1 MSLFR
6 LKINGQFVV
15 MQPKSKI
22 KLVVNTGIFKFSKDK
37 PTRTYTFKIPAAEN
51 THVFGVVNN
60 MFTRDVNT
68 EFEMCEG
75 YLGSRLLGKCKT
87 FITDWND
94 ATLSIQ
100 VVFNE
105 GAFAPLMNRSLR
117 SFEYKNPY
125 PFRYDVA
132 SCYSSNYS
140 VNAPLVNGSYTIT
153 LTIAPIGNRYNTVT
167 KQFTLVYTGVYAELE
182 ACGQQIVDYF
192 NSTAS
197 DTGYVAEPD
206 PMGPQLFTVYAVGA
220 LRAPSLDITFTSSDP
235 GNFGISKTADN
246 SVNQTT
252 ALHSFYNATLDG
264 SKEYVYAPVYTP
276 NIFNDTIIAA
286 NPSNASKYQ
295 LLNAYIP
302 KVPGQPSFPGTPA
315 GLIFAPFANLKYV
328 LYKVHAEY
336 GLSVDF
342 DDLFDTENNKLFIFN
357 DEVQNI
363 LFKRFTKFWEN
374 KSTHAFQFN
383 SIVPDITV
391 QDLVDGIRFMFNTLV
406 SYNGAT
412 NSITIKKIDS
422 IVKGKAI
429 DLTDKFIPGYAYN
442 FKPNTISI
450 SYAWPSDRLVN
461 EFTPQISDFDLAPAV
476 NFVTD
481 LPATPRTNDTKEVR
495 FVKKENKYYAWNTSS
510 LAWEVFADGLY
521 PLTIEKASKTIQIG
535 ATPLVCVPYPFKLNS
550 AGLTTMWDAKQ
561 LVCITAQTGNN
572 ADSDRNTPSLRLM
585 YYRGMQACSAKLTS
599 SGAWF
604 PAEYPMLSN
613 HNYDV
618 DGIKIGNKSLSINA
632 EDGLY
637 NTYYKRFFER
647 CANNSPMK
655 LRFKL
660 TEADILSNQL
670 LKIMVENH
678 EYLVDEFE
686 IEIGEEIETTI
697 ATVHPI
703 ISR

>member
-6 LKINGQFVV
+6 LKVNGQFVV

-220 LRAPSLDITFTSSDP
+220 LRAPSLDLTFTSSDP
-235 GNFGISKTADN
+235 SNFGIAKTADN
-246 SVNQTT
+246 AVNQTT
-252 ALHSFYNATLDG
+252 ALHNQYNSTLDG
-264 SKEYVYAPVYTP
+264 SKEYVYAPIYTP
-276 NIFNDTIIAA
+276 NIFNDAILDA
-286 NPSNASKYQ
+286 NPANATKYE
-295 LLNAYIP
+295 LLNAFIP
-302 KVPGQPSFPGTPA
+302 EVTGNPTFPGQPA
-315 GLIFAPFANLKYV
+315 GLIFAPFAKLKYV
-328 LYKVHAEY
+328 LYQVHAEY

-342 DDLFDTENNKLFIFN
+342 DDLFDAENSSLFIFN
-357 DEVQNI
+357 DEPQNI
-363 LFKRFTKFWEN
+363 LFKRALKYWEN
-374 KSTHAFQFN
+374 KSTHAFQYN
-383 SIVPDITV
+383 SIVPDVTV
-391 QDLVDGIRFMFNTLV
+391 QDLVDGIRYFFNTLV

-412 NSITIKKIDS
+412 NSITVKKIET
-422 IVKGKAI
+422 ILNGPAV
-429 DLTDKFIPGYAYN
+429 DLTDKFIPRYAYN
-442 FKPNTISI
+442 FKPNKIGI

-461 EFTPQISDFDLAPAV
+461 EYLPTINDFDLAEAV
-476 NFVTD
+476 NLVTD

-495 FVKKENKYYAWNTSS
+495 FVTKENKYYSWNTST

-521 PLTIEKASKTIQIG
+521 PLKVDAATKTIQIT
-535 ATPLVCVPYPFKLNS
+535 ATPLVCVPHPFKLNS
-550 AGLTTMWDAKQ
+550 AGLTTMFDAKQ
-561 LVCITAQTGNN
+561 LVSITGQTGNN
-572 ADSDRNTPSLRLM
+572 ADHDRNTPSLRLM
-585 YYRGMQACSAKLTS
+585 YYRGMQPCKVKLTEGS
-599 SGAWF
+599 SWVDG
-604 PAEYPMLSN
+604 EYPMMSN
-613 HNYDV
+613 HNYNV
-618 DGIKIGNKSLSINA
+618 NGVKIGDKSLSING
-632 EDGLY
+632 EEGVY
-637 NTYYKRFFER
+637 NTYYKRFVER
-647 CANNSPMK
+647 CAINPPMK
-655 LRFKL
+655 LPFKL
-660 TEADILSNQL
+660 NEADILGNQL

-686 IEIGEEIETTI
+686 IEIGDDIETTI

-703 ISR
+703 ISK

>member
-6 LKINGQFVV
+6 LKINGEFVV
-15 MQPKSKI
+15 MEPNTKI
-22 KLVVNTGIFKFSKDK
+22 KLVMNTGIFRFNNNK
-37 PTRTYTFKIPAAEN
+37 PTRTYTFKISASSNA
-51 THVFGVVNN
+51 HVFGMVNS
-60 MFTRDVNT
+60 MFTRDVQT
-68 EFEMCEG
+68 EYEMCEA
-75 YLGSRLLGKCKT
+75 YLGTNLLGKCKT
-87 FITDWND
+87 IITDWND
-94 ATLSIQ
+94 SSLSIQ

-105 GAFAPLMNRSLR
+105 GAFSGLMNRSLR

-125 PFRYDVA
+125 PFRYNLT

-140 VNAPLVNGSYTIT
+140 INPPLVDGTYIIT
-153 LTIAPIGNRYNTVT
+153 LTMAPIGNRYATVT
-167 KQFTLVYTGVYAELE
+167 KQFTFVSTAAVGELDVI
-182 ACGQQIVDYF
+182 GQEIVDYI
-192 NSTAS
+192 NETGA
-197 DTGYVAEPD
+197 DTGYLAAAD
-206 PMGPQLFTVYAVGA
+206 PMGAQLFTVYAVGA

-276 NIFNDTIIAA
+276 NIFNNTILAA
-286 NPSNASKYQ
+286 NPSSASKFE
-295 LLNAYIP
+295 LLNAFIP
-302 KVPGQPSFPGTPA
+302 KVIGNPTYPGQPA
-315 GLIFAPFANLKYV
+315 GLIFAPFAKLKYV
-328 LYKVHAEY
+328 LYQIHAEY

-342 DDLFDTENNKLFIFN
+342 DDLFDSENEQLFILN
-357 DEVQNI
+357 DEPQNVI
-363 LFKRFTKFWEN
+363 FKRALKFWEN

-391 QDLVDGIRFMFNTLV
+391 QDLVDGVRFMFNTLI

-422 IVKGKAI
+422 IIKGNAL

-450 SYAWPSDRLVN
+450 SYTWPSDRLVN
-461 EFTPQISDFDLAPAV
+461 EFTPQINDFDLAPAV

-510 LAWEVFADGLY
+510 LVWEVFADGLY
-521 PLTIEKASKTIQIG
+521 PFTVDKATKTIQIT

-550 AGLTTMWDAKQ
+550 AGLTTMFDANQ
-561 LVCITAQTGNN
+561 IVALSAQTGNN
-572 ADSDRNTPSLRLM
+572 SDHDRNTPSVRVM
-585 YYRGMQACSAKLTS
+585 YYRGMQPCKVKLTS
-599 SGAWF
+599 GGSWVNG
-604 PAEYPMLSN
+604 EYPMMSN
-613 HNYDV
+613 HNYDTN
-618 DGIKIGNKSLSINA
+618 GNKIGNKSLSINA

-655 LRFKL
+655 LRFNF
-660 TEADILSNQL
+660 TEQDILSNQL
-670 LKIMVENH
+670 QKIMVENH
-678 EYLVDEFE
+678 EYLVDEIE
-686 IEIGEEIETTI
+686 VEIGENIGLAI